1 MQDLIVSRF
10 SEYIVAAKDEVY
22 LIEEGEGYTLTLD
35 IERATTFGSYKSA
48 LLWVSELDITDTY
61 IIELETTTIG
71 RKLL

>member
-1 MQDLIVSRF
+1 MIDLIVSRF